1 MHMELYRQ
9 AIPAIGLSLE
19 RATDRVPE
27 DGFFYVLLKG
37 EIKGRFRTKSKAL
50 SLYKSLLEQ
59 SGHKPQPVQASV
71 DAARENVERYL
82 DDVEAY
88 WSDSHTHKRR
98 GGKTM
103 YRS

>member
-1 MHMELYRQ
+1 MELYRQ

-19 RATDRVPE
+19 RTTDRVPN
-27 DGFFYVLLKG
+27 DGFFYVLVQG

-50 SLYKSLLEQ
+50 ILYKSLLKE
-59 SGHKPQPVQASV
+59 SGYRPPPVQATV
-71 DAARENVERYL
+71 DAGRENVERYL
-82 DDVEAY
+82 DELEAY
-88 WSDSHTHKRR
+88 WSDSHTHKKR

>member
-1 MHMELYRQ
+1 MELYRQ
-9 AIPAIGLSLE
+9 ATPAIGLSLE

-37 EIKGRFRTKSKAL
+37 EIKGRFRAKSKAL

-82 DDVEAY
+82 DELESY
-88 WSDSHTHKRR
+88 WSDSHTHRKR
-98 GGKTM
+98 GGKGR
-103 YRS
+103 Y

>member
-1 MHMELYRQ
+1 MQMYRQ
-9 AIPAIGLSLE
+9 SVPAIGLSLE
-19 RATDRVPE
+19 RATERVPK
-27 DGFFYVLLKG
+27 DGFFYVLLKD

-50 SLYKSLLEQ
+50 SLYRSLLEE
-59 SGHKPQPVQASV
+59 SGYKPQPAETSF

-82 DDVEAY
+82 DELESY
-88 WSDSHTHKRR
+88 WSDSHTHRRR